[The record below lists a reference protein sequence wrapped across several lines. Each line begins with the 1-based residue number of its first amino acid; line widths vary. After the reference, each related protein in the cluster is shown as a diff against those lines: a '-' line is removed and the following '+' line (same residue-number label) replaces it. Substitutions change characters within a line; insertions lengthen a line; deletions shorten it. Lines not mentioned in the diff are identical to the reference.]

1 MKPSIFNGYR
11 ALFLRHQ
18 ANGLNMGRVDGID
31 VCGPFFIGGVCGN
44 MSIDFLPF
52 F

>member
-18 ANGLNMGRVDGID
+18 ANGLNVLSPKKHISHPL
-31 VCGPFFIGGVCGN
+31 CTF
-44 MSIDFLPF
+44 
-52 F
+52 